1 MKTGDFVGNVISKQA
16 YSLLGERK
24 DDDAYVFQTPK
35 RKSLPHALSNYQNSD
50 LREWTKAA
58 GINKHITFH
67 SGRHTYAT
75 LLINNDIDLF
85 TVSELLGH
93 KSSRTSKR
101 YARILNKK
109 KRHSVDKIKID
120 RIE

>member
-1 MKTGDFVGNVISKQA
+1 M
-16 YSLLGERK
+16 
-24 DDDAYVFQTPK
+24 
-35 RKSLPHALSNYQNSD
+35 
-50 LREWTKAA
+50 KAA

-67 SGRHTYAT
+67 SGRHTYTT
-75 LLINNDIDLF
+75 LLINNDIDFF

-93 KSSRTSKR
+93 KSSRTTKR